1 MSNSIGSN
9 GSLLVGLTMLAVG
22 GLGLFIYKSSNE
34 SEEEVED
41 DDFEDNVSSSEEEES
56 SSSEEEEEE
65 EEEQKPPA
73 KKTRAKTQRPKRATK
88 GTKRQRY

>member
-22 GLGLFIYKSSNE
+22 GLGLFIYKSANE
-34 SEEEVED
+34 SEDDVEHD
-41 DDFEDNVSSSEEEES
+41 DDDDDDNMSSSSDEPDES
-56 SSSEEEEEE
+56 SSEE

-73 KKTRAKTQRPKRATK
+73 KKTRAKTQRPKRAIK
-88 GTKRQRY
+88 GTKRRY

>member
-22 GLGLFIYKSSNE
+22 GLGLFIYKSANE
-34 SEEEVED
+34 SED
-41 DDFEDNVSSSEEEES
+41 DDEQDDDDDNMSSSSDEPDES
-56 SSSEEEEEE
+56 SSEE

-73 KKTRAKTQRPKRATK
+73 KKTRAKTQRPKRAIK
-88 GTKRQRY
+88 GTKRRY

>member
-1 MSNSIGSN
+1 MSNNN

-22 GLGLFIYKSSNE
+22 GLGLFIYKSANE
-34 SEEEVED
+34 SEEDDVEHD
-41 DDFEDNVSSSEEEES
+41 DDDNMSSSSDEPDE

-88 GTKRQRY
+88 GTKRRY

>member
-22 GLGLFIYKSSNE
+22 GLGLFIYKSANE
-34 SEEEVED
+34 SEEEDDIEHD
-41 DDFEDNVSSSEEEES
+41 DDDNVSSSEEEDDE

-65 EEEQKPPA
+65 VKPPA